1 MIFLKKVSN
10 KKDLRNFVMFPFEL
24 YKGSK
29 CWIPP
34 IINQEMNN
42 FNKDLNPNLQDS
54 KVELFLAYNEK
65 DVVGRIAVIINWF
78 EVKEQKTSKIR
89 SPGSKTKDN

>member
-10 KKDLRNFVMFPFEL
+10 KKDLRNFVIFPFEL

-29 CWIPP
+29 YWIPP
-34 IINQEMNN
+34 IINQEMNS

-54 KVELFLAYNEK
+54 KVEGPVFLWLFLIK
-65 DVVGRIAVIINWF
+65 LPFWGTD
-78 EVKEQKTSKIR
+78 
-89 SPGSKTKDN
+89 

>member
-10 KKDLRNFVMFPFEL
+10 KKDLRNFVIFPFEL

-29 CWIPP
+29 YWIPP

-54 KVELFLAYNEK
+54 KVELFLAYH
-65 DVVGRIAVIINWF
+65 D
-78 EVKEQKTSKIR
+78 
-89 SPGSKTKDN
+89 